1 VRAEDGGSV
10 RRTFRGLLAAGAVAA
25 VASALPAHAAAAPAL
40 PDGRAYELVSPLEN
54 RAVEVDN
61 AWTTPDGEHALS
73 ANKSDYVG
81 LTISTRGADGWSSIR
96 IGLDPPGSNRQMLP
110 YLNDVS
116 DDVSRLLID
125 ADPAGDPVERGELW
139 LRTADAEGT
148 WTRVGGDIRY
158 AGGSSDLGTLVV
170 VPSRAGYVPFPELG
184 SRSGVFRWQDGE
196 VASIGDDAPRVAA
209 CGATVADGLGVRSY
223 DQSGVSA
230 DGRTVVLTNATGG
243 ADCTDPDTGGR
254 YLPHVLV
261 WRDGETVDVSA
272 AVDPAT
278 DAAAT
283 YVGNAADGS
292 AVFFTTAAKLEQ
304 DDANGVADLYRYD
317 VEQDE
322 LLRVSAATTAAGAPV
337 KTAISA
343 DEGRTAWFVTAL
355 SADLD
360 ALWWWTK
367 GSRPQLVTAART
379 GAFAFLPLGTAADR
393 QTQLT
398 PDGRV
403 VVWETTARIGG
414 YTGSG
419 RALVRAT
426 ADGAVDCVSC
436 TATGGSSARFGNAAP
451 TGLQIPLGRISAD
464 GETVVFETSLSLVPE
479 DTGSRP
485 DVYAWHDGT
494 VSLISSGDNVS
505 SKNGLA
511 GISRDGDIFFR
522 DASSLLPWIESDRS
536 KVWTARVGGGFPA
549 PAAPLPGCAD
559 ETCQGEPSARVEPV
573 PSGSATHSAP
583 DDADDPEPSW
593 APDPAVKVA
602 KVSAAAKRR
611 LAHGKAI
618 ALTVRS
624 TAAGRVTATVRIK
637 VGKRWVRSGGAART
651 LRSAGTTKLS
661 VRLGRQARRTLA
673 RRGALRVRIDVAHPQ
688 AEKDARTA
696 FVLKQKTAGRGR

>member
-1 VRAEDGGSV
+1 M
-10 RRTFRGLLAAGAVAA
+10 RRMFRGLLAAGAIAA
-25 VASALPAHAAAAPAL
+25 AASALPAHAAAAPVL

-61 AWTTPDGEHALS
+61 AWATPDGRHALS
-73 ANKSDYVG
+73 VNRSDYVG
-81 LTISTRGADGWSSIR
+81 LTISTRGADGWSSTR
-96 IGLDPPGSNRQMLP
+96 IGLDPPGSNRQLVP
-110 YLNDVS
+110 YLTDVA

-139 LRTADAEGT
+139 LRTAAAEGT
-148 WTRVGGDIRY
+148 WTRVGVDIRY

-170 VPSRAGYVPFPELG
+170 VPFRAGAVPFPELG

-209 CGATVADGLGVRSY
+209 CGATVADGLGLRTY

-243 ADCTDPDTGGR
+243 ADCTDPATSGR

-261 WRDGETVDVSA
+261 WRDGQTVDVSQ
-272 AVDPAT
+272 PLSGET
-278 DAAAT
+278 DSAAT
-283 YVGNAADGS
+283 YVGNAVDGS
-292 AVFFTTAAKLEQ
+292 AVFFTTAAKLE
-304 DDANGVADLYRYD
+304 DADVNGVADLYRYD
-317 VEQDE
+317 VEAGTLQ
-322 LLRVSAATTAAGAPV
+322 RISAAATAEGAAV

-343 DEGRTAWFVTAL
+343 DEGRAAWFVTPL

-360 ALWWWTK
+360 ALWWWTA
-367 GSRPQLVTAART
+367 GSRPRLVSAART
-379 GAFAFLPLGTAADR
+379 GAFVFQPHQAATDR

-414 YTGSG
+414 NTGVS
-419 RALVRAT
+419 RALVRAA

-436 TATGGSSARFGNAAP
+436 NATGASGGRFGNAAP
-451 TGLQIPLGRISAD
+451 SGLRIPLGRISAD
-464 GETVVFETSLSLVPE
+464 GETVVFETGMTLVAE
-479 DTGSRP
+479 DTGLLP
-485 DVYAWHDGT
+485 DVYAWRDGK
-494 VSLISSGDNVS
+494 VSLISSGDGVS
-505 SKNGLA
+505 RRRGLA

-522 DASSLLPWIESDRS
+522 DAAQLLPWIEGDRT
-536 KVWTARVGGGFPA
+536 KVWTARVRGGFPA
-549 PAAPLPGCAD
+549 PAAPLPDCAD
-559 ETCQGEPSARVEPV
+559 EICQGGGPSARVEPV

-602 KVSAAAKRR
+602 KVSASAQRR
-611 LAHGKAI
+611 LARGRAI
-618 ALTVRS
+618 ALTVDA
-624 TAAGRVTATVRIK
+624 TIAGRVTATVRVKI
-637 VGKRWVRSGGAART
+637 GKRWVRAGGAART
-651 LRSAGTTKLS
+651 LRGAGTARLS
-661 VRLGRQARRTLA
+661 VRLSRQARRTLA